1 MSDKSTKPVILSIDD
16 TPANL
21 ITLGAALGEDFDM
34 QMASSGAIGLALA
47 GKSPPDLILLDVM
60 MPEMDGYETL
70 RRLKAD
76 PALASIPVIF
86 ITALT
91 GSDAES
97 AGLALGAADYITKP
111 INVEIARRRISNL
124 LERERLRKEVVAQR
138 DHLEEVV
145 AARTLALSI
154 AKEEAESANRAKTVF
169 LANTSHELRTPMSA
183 IVGMTELARRRAT
196 DPKQVDYL
204 DKVSRASAALLALIN
219 GILDCASLEANQ
231 LTLEHRPFKLAGV
244 VENLAGLFEGQ
255 ALQKGL
261 LLSFEI
267 EAGLANQSLLG
278 DPLRLGQILQ
288 NLTDNAIKFTAQG
301 FVIVELGLVEETASA
316 MQVRFGVRDTGIGIS
331 LADQRRIFDNFEQ
344 ADGSLTRRY
353 GGSGLGLGLCR
364 QLAGLMGGE
373 IGVDSQPGTGANF
386 WFMARLQKADAA
398 AMPD

>member
-231 LTLEHRPFKLAGV
+231 LTLEHRSFKLAGV

-261 LLSFEI
+261 LLSIEI

-373 IGVDSQPGTGANF
+373 IGVDSQPGAGANF
-386 WFMARLQKADAA
+386 WLTARLQKADAA
-398 AMPD
+398 VMID